1 MNRTLLIA
9 LLAVAGLAA
18 GPALRVV
25 IIRLSVPPGKPWRRA
40 CPDCGIP
47 AGRRAA
53 VRLVAGRC
61 AGCRARLGPAPGS
74 VEAAA
79 VVLAGL
85 LAAAVRP
92 GLVLAAVCGL
102 AVCVTPLAFIDL
114 AARRLPDV
122 LTGPACAVVA
132 VFLLLAAAAGG
143 DWSRLG
149 RALGGG
155 AAFAGFC
162 LALFLISPGGGF
174 GAGDGKLAASLG
186 TALGWF
192 GWVAVF
198 GGVLAGFLLAAA
210 FTTGLLAVGRADRK
224 QQIGFGPFMITGA
237 FLVILALPPGGL

>member
-1 MNRTLLIA
+1 MNRPLLIA

-25 IIRLSVPPGKPWRRA
+25 IIRLSVPPGQPWRRA

-47 AGRRAA
+47 AGGRAA
-53 VRLVAGRC
+53 VWLVAGRC
-61 AGCRARLGPAPGS
+61 AGCRARVGPAPGS

-85 LAAAVRP
+85 LAAVVRP

-102 AVCVTPLAFIDL
+102 AVCMIPLAFIDL

-122 LTGPACAVVA
+122 LTGSAYAVV
-132 VFLLLAAAAGG
+132 VVCLLLAAAAGG

-149 RALGGG
+149 QALGGG

-162 LALFLISPGGGF
+162 LLLFLISPGGF
-174 GAGDGKLAASLG
+174 GAGDIKLAASLG

-192 GWVAVF
+192 GWAAVF
-198 GGVLAGFLLAAA
+198 GGALAGFLLAAA
-210 FTTGLLAVGRADRK
+210 FSTGLLAVGRTDRK
-224 QQIGFGPFMITGA
+224 QQIAFGPFMITGA
-237 FLVILALPPGGL
+237 FLVILSLPPGGF